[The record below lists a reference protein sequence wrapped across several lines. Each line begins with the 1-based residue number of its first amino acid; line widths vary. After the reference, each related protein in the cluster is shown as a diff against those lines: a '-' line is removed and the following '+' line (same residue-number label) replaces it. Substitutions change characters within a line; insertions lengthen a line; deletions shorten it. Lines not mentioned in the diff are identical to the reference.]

1 LADFFHAAKLFIGS
15 SNPGNK
21 EPNTFY
27 YLHPLTYLFYLVLIS
42 NALFFLF
49 YGLQCF
55 TSPFMFEEFRRF
67 GLPDS
72 QRILTGVLQLMGAAG
87 LFAGLIFPLLG
98 LLSSVGLSL
107 MMLIAFGVR
116 IRIKDG
122 LAQSAPSLA
131 FMFINGYLALGF
143 MSLL

>member
-1 LADFFHAAKLFIGS
+1 LTFLFHF
-15 SNPGNK
+15 
-21 EPNTFY
+21 
-27 YLHPLTYLFYLVLIS
+27 VLIS

-55 TSPFMFEEFRRF
+55 TSPFMVDEFRRF
-67 GLPDS
+67 GMPDS
-72 QRILTGVLQLMGAAG
+72 QRILTGVLQLLGAAG
-87 LFAGLIFPLLG
+87 LFAGLIIPALG
-98 LLSSVGLSL
+98 LFSSAGLSL

-116 IRIKDG
+116 VRIKDG

-131 FMFINGYLALGF
+131 FMIINGYLALGF